1 MGLDKEQSTL
11 NWIVL
16 QPISLFSEHPQIP
29 LSIHPVDVLVHSV
42 VVSSSTSSS
51 CVWSLPRR
59 PRIQSP
65 KNLCFGTEQHFFF
78 CLFLCSWP
86 NSILCMRRPRRNLGS
101 QTPQHIWY
109 TSIAL
114 LVFIYTIKNTID
126 YPSLNIPF
134 FKPSLYK
141 HSVLRYS
148 CLKMGSSWAC
158 KLEIRNWI
166 RYTHALEGF

>member
-101 QTPQHIWY
+101 QTPQHTLIHHHCTAGIHIHY
-109 TSIAL
+109 KEYHRL
-114 LVFIYTIKNTID
+114 
-126 YPSLNIPF
+126 PIP
-134 FKPSLYK
+134 K
-141 HSVLRYS
+141 HSLFQTTSLQAFCAEIFVSKDGLI
-148 CLKMGSSWAC
+148 MGVQTG
-158 KLEIRNWI
+158 N
-166 RYTHALEGF
+166 